1 MTAPAPQTDGDI
13 ALACMAQFAAELHRQ
28 GLRDACI
35 SPGSR
40 STPLTLGFARHGGFR
55 VHVHLDERSA
65 GYYAVGLARAASRP
79 VALVCTS
86 GTAVANWLPAV
97 VEASMSAL
105 PLLLLSADRPPG
117 LRGTGANQTIDQ
129 VGIFGGFVRWSVDAP
144 LPTPGPGAGR
154 AWRALAAEAVARAA
168 GGHPGPVHLN
178 LPFGEPLVPSGATV
192 ALALEALADR
202 PPAAVLVPRAVSA
215 PGALPAPITF
225 SERTAAP
232 SPAGPA
238 LADAT
243 SPTAPDPAVVEELAA
258 LIRATERGL
267 VLAGGLPAI
276 ADTGGS
282 GAIARLAAVAAWPLI
297 AEPTSGLR
305 TGRPALEAGVLLLGA
320 APFAATHLPD
330 LTIQVGS
337 TPTSRS
343 ALATA
348 AGSRRL
354 VVVTPPGV
362 EADPGR
368 AAWMTVR
375 CDPVLL
381 ATALADRL
389 SPRSPTTWERTWA
402 EADRCAAGAVA
413 NWMDGLGDEPFEGR
427 VARDLAARL
436 PEGALLFAGSS
447 MPIRDLD
454 GFMLPRSGL
463 RVVGNRGASGI
474 DGSVST
480 ALGLAAGAAPLH
492 AAGAAP
498 SPAAAGTDGPA
509 GSGGT
514 RTFALIGDLAL
525 LHDAGGLIWGAR
537 RGHDLVIVV
546 INNDGG
552 GIFDILDQARL
563 PEHEALFATPHGVEP
578 AALAAAAGAGHRLV
592 ERAGELVTALDRA
605 MAAGGVQVVEVRTER
620 GRNAELHRAVAAA
633 VAEAVAGFGC

>member
-1 MTAPAPQTDGDI
+1 MTTPEPPTDGDI
-13 ALACMAQFAAELHRQ
+13 ALACMTRFAGELHRQ

-40 STPLTLGFARHGGFR
+40 STPLALAFARHGGFR

-65 GYYAVGLARAASRP
+65 GYYAVGLARAAGRP

-97 VEASMSAL
+97 VEASMAAV

-144 LPTPGPGAGR
+144 LPTSAPGAMR
-154 AWRALAAEAVARAA
+154 AWRSLAAEAVAHAVA
-168 GGHPGPVHLN
+168 GHPGPVHLN
-178 LPFGEPLVPSGATV
+178 LPFGEPLVPSEA
-192 ALALEALADR
+192 ALALDLDVDCDLTRGGAPEV
-202 PPAAVLVPRAVSA
+202 AAARS
-215 PGALPAPITF
+215 PI
-225 SERTAAP
+225 
-232 SPAGPA
+232 
-238 LADAT
+238 
-243 SPTAPDPAVVEELAA
+243 APDPAVVEELVA

-267 VLAGGLPAI
+267 LLAGGLPGTPDAR
-276 ADTGGS
+276 G
-282 GAIARLAAVAAWPLI
+282 GAIAQLAALAAWPLI

-305 TGRPALEAGVLLLGA
+305 TGPPALEAGVLLLGA
-320 APFAATHLPD
+320 APFAAAHVPD

-337 TPTSRS
+337 TPTTRS
-343 ALATA
+343 ALTTA

-354 VVVTPPGV
+354 VVVAPPGT
-362 EADPGR
+362 EADPAR
-368 AAWMTVR
+368 AAWMTLR

-381 ATALADRL
+381 AAALADRL
-389 SPRSPTTWERTWA
+389 SPRSPTAWSRSWA
-402 EADRCAAGAVA
+402 EADRCAGGAVA
-413 NWMDGLGDEPFEGR
+413 AWMDGLGDELFEGR
-427 VARDLAARL
+427 VARDVAASL
-436 PEGALLFAGSS
+436 PDGALLFAGSS

-480 ALGLAAGAAPLH
+480 ALGLAAG
-492 AAGAAP
+492 GS
-498 SPAAAGTDGPA
+498 SPAAAASRGHA
-509 GSGGT
+509 GAGGT

-563 PEHEALFATPHGVEP
+563 VEHEALFATPHGVEP
-578 AALAAAAGAGHRLV
+578 GALAAAAGAGHLLV
-592 ERAGELVTALDRA
+592 EHAGELVTAIDQAR
-605 MAAGGVQVVEVRTER
+605 AAGGVRVVEVRTAR

-633 VAEAVAGFGC
+633 VAEAVT